1 MPAYVEVWKQTGPEL
16 VALDADRLTLGKA
29 TDNDL
34 SIAGDRALSRLHAAF
49 ERYGG
54 DWVVRDLGS
63 RNGTHVNGK
72 RILGD
77 VRLRHGDEVRVGR
90 TRLVFRA
97 ASAPAE
103 PTMTETAEAPP
114 ELTRRER
121 EVLLALCRPVLSG
134 AMFTKQASIKEIAGA
149 LFVTQ
154 NAVKQHLARLYDK
167 FGIYGTDE
175 PRPVQL
181 ANEAI
186 RRGAV
191 SLADLQAMKRG
202 ED

>member
-1 MPAYVEVWKQTGPEL
+1 MPAYIEVWKQSGPEL
-16 VALDADRLTLGKA
+16 MPMEAERLTVGKA
-29 TDNDL
+29 AENSV
-34 SIAGDRALSRLHAAF
+34 SIAGDGSLSGLHAAF

-63 RNGTHVNGK
+63 RNGTFVNGK
-72 RILGD
+72 RIFGD

-90 TRLVFRA
+90 TRLVFRSDTA
-97 ASAPAE
+97 AE
-103 PTMTETAEAPP
+103 PTMTETAEAAP

-134 AMFTKQASIKEIAGA
+134 AVFTKPASIKDIAEA

-154 NAVKQHLARLYDK
+154 NAVKQHLGRLYDK
-167 FGIYGTDE
+167 FGIYGTGE

-191 SLADLQAMKRG
+191 SLADLQAMTH
-202 ED
+202 DDQ